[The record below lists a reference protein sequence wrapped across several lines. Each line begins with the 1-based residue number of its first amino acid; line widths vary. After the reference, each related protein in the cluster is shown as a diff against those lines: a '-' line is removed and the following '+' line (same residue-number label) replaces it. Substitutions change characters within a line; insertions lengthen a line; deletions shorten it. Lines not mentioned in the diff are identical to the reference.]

1 MKKFIITLAV
11 IFDTVSII
19 IGIIAGYYIRFYT
32 ILFTQKVPLVDIN
45 YYIATLI
52 VLIPIWLI
60 TNLSLGLYRD
70 IRVRHII
77 DEIFLIFGSGVI
89 SILITFGIAFFYRAF
104 SYSRLVLILF
114 FIIAVCLMCL
124 FRALLNQIVYYFWK
138 KGIGVR
144 RTVIVGCGE
153 IPKIIVDK
161 MRKGTGPYQLI
172 GIASENQLLETEV
185 NNFLKDIPKEYP
197 YVGNL
202 GDITMW
208 AREKN
213 VNELYITEEIEKGQ
227 LYELIKTS
235 EKMNINLRI
244 ATDILGIMSSKVK
257 ADSQFGIPL
266 FNLKRVQLTAFN
278 KFIKRTLDIIIS
290 ITGIIITSPILI
302 IAAIIIRL
310 TSEGP
315 ILYKQERVGLDNKPF
330 IMYKLRSMFID
341 AEKYTGPVWSTKVND
356 PRRTP
361 YGKFMRKFSID
372 ELPQL
377 FNVLKGDM
385 SIVGPR
391 PERRIFAERFSKEIP
406 RYLERHKVKSGL
418 TGWAQV
424 NGLRGET
431 SLSERIEYDIYYI
444 ENWSLLFDLKI
455 VLLTFF
461 NFISSEKF

>member
-153 IPKIIVDK
+153 ISKIIVDK

>member
-1 MKKFIITLAV
+1 MKRLIIALVV
-11 IFDTVSII
+11 ILDSISII

-32 ILFTQKVPLVDIN
+32 ILFTTKVPLVEIN
-45 YYIATLI
+45 YYLVTLI

-70 IRVRHII
+70 IRIRHII
-77 DEIFLIFGSGVI
+77 DEIFLVFGSGVV

-124 FRALLNQIVYYFWK
+124 FRAILSKIVQYFWK
-138 KGIGVR
+138 KGIGIR
-144 RTVIVGCGE
+144 KTVVVGCGE
-153 IPKIIVDK
+153 TAKIIISK
-161 MRKGTGPYQLI
+161 MKKGTGPHHLL
-172 GIASENQLLETEV
+172 GIASENKLADYEV
-185 NNFLKDIPKEYP
+185 NDFLKKIPKEYP
-197 YVGNL
+197 YIGNL
-202 GDITMW
+202 SEIELW
-208 AREKN
+208 AKDKN
-213 VNELYITEEIEKGQ
+213 VDEVYITEEIEKNL
-227 LYELIKTS
+227 LYEVIKTS
-235 EKMNINLRI
+235 EKMNITLRI
-244 ATDILGIMSSKVK
+244 ATDILGIMSSKVA
-257 ADSQFGIPL
+257 ADNQFGIPL
-266 FNLKRVQLTAFN
+266 FTLKQVPLTPFN
-278 KFIKRTLDIIIS
+278 KFIKRILDTIIS
-290 ITGIIITSPILI
+290 IMGIIITSPILI
-302 IAAIIIRL
+302 ISTIVIKL
-310 TSEGP
+310 TSPGP
-315 ILYKQERVGLDNKPF
+315 ILFKQERTGLDNRPF
-330 IMYKLRSMFID
+330 MMLKFRSMFID
-341 AEKYTGPVWSTKVND
+341 AEKRTGPVWAKKDD

-385 SIVGPR
+385 AIVGPR
-391 PERRIFAERFSKEIP
+391 PERPVFVEQFSKEIP

-424 NGLRGET
+424 NGLRGDT

-461 NFISSEKF
+461 NFISPEKM